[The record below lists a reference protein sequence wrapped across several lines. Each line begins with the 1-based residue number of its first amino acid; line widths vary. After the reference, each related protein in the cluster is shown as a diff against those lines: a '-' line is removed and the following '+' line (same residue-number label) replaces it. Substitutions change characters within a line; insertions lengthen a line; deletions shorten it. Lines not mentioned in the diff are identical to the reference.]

1 MTLDDALNHLKGD
14 RRKLAGLLGVTYH
27 HTYKLK
33 GELPQHH
40 NDRLRIAKPSWFKK
54 KKEKK

>member
-1 MTLDDALNHLKGD
+1 
-14 RRKLAGLLGVTYH
+14 LGVTYH

-40 NDRLRIAKPSWFKK
+40 NDRLRVAKPSWFKAK
-54 KKEKK
+54 KGTK